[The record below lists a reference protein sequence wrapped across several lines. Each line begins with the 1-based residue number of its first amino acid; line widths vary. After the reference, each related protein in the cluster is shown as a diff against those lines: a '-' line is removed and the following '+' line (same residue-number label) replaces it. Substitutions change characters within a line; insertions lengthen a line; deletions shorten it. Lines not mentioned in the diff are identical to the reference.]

1 MTVAIEKMTLEEF
14 LAYDDGTDKLYE
26 LENGELI
33 DMPSESEINR
43 RIAMF
48 VLAHFLQLGIPAYR
62 LTMKTEVAV
71 SGSRVSVRVPDLL
84 VLSEELATEMDGAS
98 RSIVLMDMPPPLLV
112 VEVVSP
118 NQEKRDYRYKR
129 TEYAARGIAEYWIV
143 DPIAQ
148 KVTVLEWV
156 EGEDLDFWLRQFAG
170 KLPYEQLWEVF
181 APVLEALETI
191 HAEGFVHRDLKPAN
205 ILVMGDGV
213 ERGRVKIADMGFARL
228 FNSPLKP
235 MADLGRDSLMKLKRF
250 NCQFF

>member
-26 LENGELI
+26 LEQGELI
-33 DMPSESEINR
+33 DMPSESELNR
-43 RIAMF
+43 RVAMF
-48 VLAHFLQLGIPAYR
+48 LLANFLQLGIPAYR

-84 VLSEELATEMDGAS
+84 ILSEELAIAMDGAS

-143 DPIAQ
+143 DPIRQ
-148 KVTVLEWV
+148 RVTVLEWV
-156 EGEDLDFWLRQFAG
+156 EGLYEEKVFTGDNAIESAVLDGLDLTVDR
-170 KLPYEQLWEVF
+170 
-181 APVLEALETI
+181 VL
-191 HAEGFVHRDLKPAN
+191 
-205 ILVMGDGV
+205 
-213 ERGRVKIADMGFARL
+213 
-228 FNSPLKP
+228 
-235 MADLGRDSLMKLKRF
+235 LGS
-250 NCQFF
+250 